1 MSSITTTIAADGQ
14 PASPA
19 MAAALAAIY
28 ANGAAA
34 NSRQAR
40 IDADHRIIGLRRCKA
55 ALASDLAD
63 GVVGAQQLFAE
74 IASGIT
80 ARRAR
85 VSALIHAR
93 IQMLDGFPH
102 VARLHLTAAA
112 GLRATA
118 AAEARLVGRA
128 A

>member
-1 MSSITTTIAADGQ
+1 MTSIIAADGQ

-28 ANGAAA
+28 ASGASAM
-34 NSRQAR
+34 SREAR
-40 IDADHRIIGLRRCKA
+40 INTDPRIIALRAHKA
-55 ALASDLAD
+55 ALTTDLAD
-63 GVVGAQQLFAE
+63 GVAGAMQLFSD
-74 IASGIT
+74 IANGT
-80 ARRAR
+80 EARRAR

-102 VARLHLTAAA
+102 VARKHLRAAA

-118 AAEARLVGRA
+118 AAEARLVA